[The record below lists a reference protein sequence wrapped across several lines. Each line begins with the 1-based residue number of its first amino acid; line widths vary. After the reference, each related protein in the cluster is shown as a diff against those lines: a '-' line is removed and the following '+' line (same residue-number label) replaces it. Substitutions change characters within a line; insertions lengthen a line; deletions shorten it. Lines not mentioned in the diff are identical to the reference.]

1 MPIKLRV
8 IDERVTVEVHVT
20 DLQPKSRSC
29 KMAER
34 SNGRNS
40 PQILK
45 DGKQNCETKP
55 L

>member
-8 IDERVTVEVHVT
+8 IDERVTVVHVT